1 MYRTLLTLRDTSL
14 PNLMVGLSV
23 LAKTSPVVHAN
34 KGATILQWL
43 LQFKTENMRKFF

>member
-34 KGATILQWL
+34 KGFTVYL
-43 LQFKTENMRKFF
+43 KTENMRKFF